1 MGDLSRSA
9 TRPATAFFE
18 ELEGRFREAA
28 TARGVAERD
37 VSIAGVPIRL
47 RFAGGELLEAVY
59 PSFSHL
65 SAPNGAAVA
74 EIAVFEGAR
83 SGVEAPAVPDV
94 EVAGASE
101 AANPIVRCQG
111 HDVTILAEPKTGLMT
126 AGRGDGSRTLLY
138 VPDPAEIPAPDWV
151 GRFRGPLMLALMPR
165 GLRLLHAGA
174 VGLGGRGAL
183 VSGRSGSGKTTLCIA
198 CALAGM
204 EICADDYVVL
214 GEEDPPIVHAL
225 QSTAGV
231 SEESARMLGLGRGGS
246 TGFEAV
252 LGELP
257 KARFDLVEV
266 AGELAPRIEAAAL
279 IVPLRSGRVEPE
291 LRRVSAARGLQSL
304 APSTVFQ
311 QPPRDDGLLAAMARL
326 ISRLDCFE
334 LELSRDTEANAAAVR
349 EVVDGLA

>member
-1 MGDLSRSA
+1 MAERSRS
-9 TRPATAFFE
+9 PAGPANAFFE
-18 ELEGRFREAA
+18 ELDACFREAA
-28 TARGVAERD
+28 EARGVAERD

-47 RFAGGELLEAVY
+47 RFAGEELREAIY
-59 PSFSHL
+59 PSFAHL
-65 SAPNGAAVA
+65 SEPGAGAAA

-83 SGVEAPAVPDV
+83 SGVEAPAAP
-94 EVAGASE
+94 EVGAASVSE
-101 AANPIVRCQG
+101 AANPIVRYQG
-111 HDVTILAEPKTGLMT
+111 DDVSVLAEPKTGLVT

-174 VGLGGRGAL
+174 VGLEGRGAL

-198 CALAGM
+198 CAMAGM

-214 GEEDPPIVHAL
+214 GEGDPPVVHAL

-231 SEESARMLGLGRGGS
+231 SEESAGMLGLERGGA
-246 TGFEAV
+246 TGFEAA
-252 LGELP
+252 LGDLP
-257 KARFDLVEV
+257 KARFDLVEI
-266 AGELAPRIEAAAL
+266 AGALTPRLEAATL
-279 IVPLRSGRVEPE
+279 IVPLRSERAEPE

-311 QPPRDDGLLAAMARL
+311 QPPRDDGLLSAMARL
-326 ISRLDCFE
+326 VSRLRCFE
-334 LELSRDTEANAAAVR
+334 LELSADMAANAAAVR
-349 EVVDGLA
+349 EAVDGLT

>member
-1 MGDLSRSA
+1 MGKPSHSL
-9 TRPATAFFE
+9 PAPPVAFFE
-18 ELEGRFREAA
+18 ELEGRFGEAA
-28 TARGVAERD
+28 AARGVAERD
-37 VSIAGVPIRL
+37 VSVAGAPLRL
-47 RFAGGELLEAVY
+47 CFAGEELLEAIY
-59 PSFSHL
+59 PSFAHL
-65 SAPNGAAVA
+65 GESRAGAAA

-83 SGVEAPAVPDV
+83 SGVEAPAVPEV
-94 EVAGASE
+94 EAASASE
-101 AANPIVRCQG
+101 AANPIVRYQG
-111 HDVTILAEPKTGLMT
+111 DDVAILAEPNTGLVT

-174 VGLGGRGAL
+174 VGLGGRGVL

-214 GEEDPPIVHAL
+214 GAGDPPIVHAL
-225 QSTAGV
+225 QSTASV
-231 SEESARMLGLGRGGS
+231 SEESARMLGLERGGA

-252 LGELP
+252 LGDLP
-257 KARFDLVEV
+257 KARFDLAEI
-266 AGELAPRIEAAAL
+266 AGGLVPRLEPAAL
-279 IVPLRSGRVEPE
+279 IVPLRSGRSEPE

-311 QPPRDDGLLAAMARL
+311 QPPRDDGLLSAMAHL
-326 ISRLDCFE
+326 VSRLRCFE
-334 LELSRDTEANAAAVR
+334 LELSADVAANAAAVR
-349 EVVDGLA
+349 EAVDGLA